1 METQRALCQVKNCC
15 AAIYSPKHCRQIESR
30 GGLLLNARVKNVS
43 VLAGDV
49 CLCVFVW
56 IRESILQRLHNTTFL
71 SFIRTINGTR
81 LRENNNVTKN
91 RFDGV
96 HLYDSIEFLSND

>member
-1 METQRALCQVKNCC
+1 M
-15 AAIYSPKHCRQIESR
+15 
-30 GGLLLNARVKNVS
+30 
-43 VLAGDV
+43 
-49 CLCVFVW
+49 W
-56 IRESILQRLHNTTFL
+56 IRESILQRLHNTTLL
-71 SFIRTINGTR
+71 SFIRTINGAR